1 MAENVLKDSRNITK
15 IAMCVALCCIS
26 AYISFP
32 LPFTPGMVTALTL
45 AMSLTAY
52 ILPPKQTFIVILL
65 YLLLGAAGFP
75 VFAVGSSGIGK
86 LISPV
91 GGFYIVWLLAFPL
104 LSLLKGGNINFK
116 RYALVNILV
125 TIPVTYIG
133 GLISMMLMMELTLPQ
148 AVMMAVLPF
157 ILGDIIKALA
167 AAFLAVKLNRVLS
180 RKV

>member
-1 MAENVLKDSRNITK
+1 M
-15 IAMCVALCCIS
+15 
-26 AYISFP
+26 
-32 LPFTPGMVTALTL
+32 
-45 AMSLTAY
+45 
-52 ILPPKQTFIVILL
+52 
-65 YLLLGAAGFP
+65 
-75 VFAVGSSGIGK
+75 
-86 LISPV
+86 
-91 GGFYIVWLLAFPL
+91 

-157 ILGDIIKALA
+157 IPGDIIKALV

-180 RKV
+180 RTV